1 MVRLI
6 CKLVLIFFLLFSCN
20 SDEKKYY
27 SHIIYDSLVDKIFH
41 YESNITSNSFMFGDI
56 KSYHI
61 IDSNFVLSTSSSI
74 KVYFDEFTTIES
86 NFNGKRI
93 DKISYF
99 GKDISK
105 NGYAN
110 DIYKG
115 IYEVFESTI
124 DKSQKL
130 AIQRTY
136 TNKKLSHL
144 DSIYFTD
151 DLKPKFILKY
161 MVQNDSLKLVEKHI
175 KEYNGD
181 RGHLDLHIRDNGS
194 YGWKKYYT
202 SEGKYHYMCYLTDI
216 NNETYTYKEEMANCW
231 YFEFDGNDF
240 KYFCNGEDTLEYAH
254 KTKMLVE
261 KSWKGKTFVYFNDEY
276 FPTRK
281 EVYYNDDKKISQVT
295 IYNYTKQGDI
305 SSIINNDLFERV
317 SSIQRSFIYKY
328 DEKNNWTE
336 RLEYENKELVN
347 KTIRIIEYFR

>member
-6 CKLVLIFFLLFSCN
+6 CKFVLIFFLLLSCK

-27 SHIIYDSLVDKIFH
+27 SHLIYDSIIDKIFL
-41 YESNITSNSFMFGDI
+41 YDSKITSEYFMFGSI

-61 IDSNFVLSTSSSI
+61 IDSNYALSKHSSI
-74 KVYFDEFTTIES
+74 KGYFNKIKKDEYFDDDYADIHSTYF
-86 NFNGKRI
+86 GKRI
-93 DKISYF
+93 ELIAHGNHDNHNMYQVYE
-99 GKDISK
+99 SK
-105 NGYAN
+105 FN
-110 DIYKG
+110 
-115 IYEVFESTI
+115 
-124 DKSQKL
+124 KL
-130 AIQRTY
+130 VNLNIRKTY
-136 TNKKLSHL
+136 VNKKLNHL
-144 DSIYFTD
+144 DSIYFND
-151 DLKPKFILKY
+151 DLTPKIILHY
-161 MVQNDSLKLVEKHI
+161 SVHNDSLKLVEKHI

>member
-6 CKLVLIFFLLFSCN
+6 CKFVLIFFLLFSCK

-27 SHIIYDSLVDKIFH
+27 SHLIYDSLIDKILH
-41 YESNITSNSFMFGDI
+41 YESKINANSFMFGDI

-61 IDSNFVLSTSSSI
+61 IDSNFVSSTSSSI
-74 KVYFDEFTTIES
+74 KLYFDELTTIES
-86 NFNGKRI
+86 NFDGKRI

-99 GKDISK
+99 GKDIVQ
-105 NGYAN
+105 NGYTN
-110 DIYKG
+110 DIYNG

-151 DLKPKFILKY
+151 DLKPKFILNY
-161 MVQNDSLKLVEKHI
+161 IVQNDSLKLVEKHI

-328 DEKNNWTE
+328 DERNNWTE